1 MVLSFLFPIY
11 PSPNV
16 SLFLSKVCLFLPPH
30 VQRKDKSSS
39 FTLAVCTCWLV
50 KDLLKQDKVRLTLS
64 LETSLVLYSPFV
76 NLNTNTTTGH
86 SCLLTVCY
94 TQFFGHYNL

>member
-1 MVLSFLFPIY
+1 MCLFF
-11 PSPNV
+11 SV
-16 SLFLSKVCLFLPPH
+16 KVCLFLPPH
-30 VQRKDKSSS
+30 VERKDKSSS

-64 LETSLVLYSPFV
+64 LETSLVLYTPFV

-86 SCLLTVCY
+86 ICLLTVCY
-94 TQFFGHYNL
+94 TQFFGALWAL